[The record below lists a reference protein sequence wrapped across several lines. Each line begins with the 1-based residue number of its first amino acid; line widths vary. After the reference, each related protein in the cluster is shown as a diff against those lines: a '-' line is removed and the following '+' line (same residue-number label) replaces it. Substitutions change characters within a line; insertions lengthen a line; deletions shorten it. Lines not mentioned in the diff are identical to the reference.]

1 MKSFPS
7 FPGGSFSMFSLIF
20 LSHWT
25 VICMTV
31 LLLFVDLKVL
41 CNDCKSNGEN
51 FAIKLS
57 VGTFDHNE
65 ERSEPWSFGK
75 ETDLSD
81 RIFLPGK

>member
-1 MKSFPS
+1 M
-7 FPGGSFSMFSLIF
+7 
-20 LSHWT
+20 
-25 VICMTV
+25 
-31 LLLFVDLKVL
+31 L

-57 VGTFDHNE
+57 VGMFGHNE